1 MGTLSAAQMEGHFV
15 SLYDDDDHLV
25 REVGS
30 YLWRGLDGGGA
41 AVVVAAPQRR
51 AAIAER
57 LAERMHDLG
66 SRLVMLDARAT
77 LDEFMVDG
85 MPDEQRFVSIVGEVV
100 RRAGAA
106 GRGRVHAYGEMV
118 ALLVQEGRDEAA
130 IRLEQLWNN
139 LGRTQYFSL
148 FCAYPGSAFA
158 GAHRADALRRICH
171 EHAGGVCT
179 AGVP

>member
-1 MGTLSAAQMEGHFV
+1 MGTRNTSQMDGHFV
-15 SLYDDDDHLV
+15 SFYDDDERLV

-30 YLWRGLDGGGA
+30 YLWRGLEAGGA
-41 AVVVAAPQRR
+41 AVVVAAPEHR
-51 AAIAER
+51 AAIAEQ
-57 LAERMHDLG
+57 LADHAPDA
-66 SRLVMLDARAT
+66 RLVMLDARAT

-85 MPDEQRFVSIVGEVV
+85 MPDEQRFVAVVGEVV

-118 ALLVQEGRDEAA
+118 ALLVEDGCDEAA

-158 GAHRADALRRICH
+158 GAERSDAFRRICH
-171 EHAGGVCT
+171 EHAGGVCV
-179 AGVP
+179 AGA